1 MRYHSKSIG
10 AKGIHYQFTDTV
22 HIQIHRFTLFRIV
35 NTVIIKMIIVQV
47 MQISIHHEIIV
58 AIMLHYLMSTVW
70 IQKVIDSGMTSTFAV
85 LILTGR
91 ANSTN

>member
-1 MRYHSKSIG
+1 M
-10 AKGIHYQFTDTV
+10 

-58 AIMLHYLMSTVW
+58 SIMLHNLMSAVR
-70 IQKVIDSGMTSTFAV
+70 IQKVIDSGVLGTVAV

-91 ANSTN
+91 ANSKN

>member
-1 MRYHSKSIG
+1 MRHHPKSIG

-22 HIQIHRFTLFRIV
+22 HIKIHRFTLFRIV

-58 AIMLHYLMSTVW
+58 AIVLHNLMSAVR
-70 IQKVIDSGMTSTFAV
+70 IQKVIDSGVLGTVAV

>member
-1 MRYHSKSIG
+1 M
-10 AKGIHYQFTDTV
+10 

-58 AIMLHYLMSTVW
+58 HYLMSTVW
-70 IQKVIDSGMTSTFAV
+70 IQKVIDSGMASTLTV

>member
-1 MRYHSKSIG
+1 M
-10 AKGIHYQFTDTV
+10 
-22 HIQIHRFTLFRIV
+22 HIKIHRFTLFRIV

-58 AIMLHYLMSTVW
+58 AIVLHNLMSAVR
-70 IQKVIDSGMTSTFAV
+70 IQKVIDSGMASTLTV